1 MMSNSSS
8 NPSIR
13 SSSEHS
19 SIGDPNSIIGIEDHG
34 QQTDITIDNILN
46 RESMSNRERNNIET
60 SQSKQSKP
68 IWKRCQRKGKLLAA
82 KTIQAIVP
90 ITWRMKR
97 VDKEEVKRLER
108 CEVEYMLIEKR
119 KGLHPIVQVLDP
131 GCEQN
136 SAEPQESD
144 LIELSSEDLNRSET
158 QTLSVQITSD
168 ERDMSEETDLRDN
181 GFGLLDSNSR
191 SEFKGLELTENPKSG
206 LIFFDFLK
214 AHRDWDRL
222 TSDRSDT
229 EDLRETSTLSEQS
242 LFPTGADQIGDE
254 GLELRSS
261 SQLFNILSI
270 DSSILYSDWFMVL
283 ECADI
288 QDQEETSNVIN
299 LSLFFDADIDRN
311 EDIESAENAI
321 TEKSIAQK
329 EKVVIKDE
337 VETSHIDEEQL
348 DTVVNRLLASYPIQ
362 RPKVRHSSP
371 FDSMANSSH
380 TSNQLEP
387 LDSVVD
393 RVLSTYPMHNPDLN
407 LKFITDK
414 ELPSVKVANGNDN
427 RILSGSSL
435 EKMEEEIHFYF
446 GFASNYHWNFSFM
459 DRNRFF
465 GRGLK

>member
-1 MMSNSSS
+1 
-8 NPSIR
+8 
-13 SSSEHS
+13 
-19 SIGDPNSIIGIEDHG
+19 
-34 QQTDITIDNILN
+34 
-46 RESMSNRERNNIET
+46 MSNRERINIET
-60 SQSKQSKP
+60 SQSKP

-144 LIELSSEDLNRSET
+144 LIELSSEDLNKSET

-321 TEKSIAQK
+321 TEKSIAHK

-362 RPKVRHSSP
+362 RPKVRHSSL
-371 FDSMANSSH
+371 FDSMANSSQ

-393 RVLSTYPMHNPDLN
+393 RVLSTYPMHNPDVN